1 MDEFT
6 YLGSTITGAARC
18 IHEIRSRIAIAKAPF
33 NNTSFFHRQTGLKFE
48 EDVIMYCIW
57 SIVLYDAEIWTHLKV
72 DQK

>member
-33 NNTSFFHRQTGLKFE
+33 NKKETLFTRKLYLNLRKKLIKCFF
-48 EDVIMYCIW
+48 W
-57 SIVLYDAEIWTHLKV
+57 SIAFYVTNTWTHLKV
-72 DQK
+72 DE